1 MKERGHDPVLQSMS
15 VAVNLMERQEE
26 QVLAGHLVSLDDG
39 AWALWRWIGLRGA
52 GFPATDVLKLAA
64 PECGAAADALLRAEV
79 KAQQTLEALLELVNH
94 ALDGLQREG
103 AWEDQAQR
111 APLVKTLRHLKK
123 GKLPTTLGLAPAQE
137 AMLEAARVFRAEV
150 EAASSLFH
158 SEFNSAIARLSQ
170 STYELASNERFREA
184 VIWQNRRAF
193 HTGIASLTRVPPG
206 SLKRNSMRRQHE
218 ELVANYIQRYC
229 TKNDTIGFFGPVGW
243 ARFLDRVKGIEARP
257 GENLLAE
264 RNVYFEGWCID
275 TLMKTLGK
283 KKALHQWLAPRRMP
297 TIHLEGTTL
306 YSPPQPPVQISE
318 KEAVLLRACDA
329 ERTAH
334 EIAAGLLRTAPLHF
348 KSEEAVYSLLES
360 MCGRGLISCSLE
372 ASIELHPEATLRR
385 HLERI
390 GDEALRLSTL
400 SVLDELEGAREEVAQ
415 AAGDASRLDESL
427 GRVEECFTRLTG
439 AAPTRSAGELYA
451 GRTLVYEDCR
461 RDLEIEFGPEVLKA
475 LSGPLSLMLTSARW
489 LSYEVAKVYRKA
501 FAKIYAE
508 LARKGRSPTVEL
520 VDFWA
525 QARNLILDKQRPV
538 DEPQREFQRRWAE
551 LLSHSTEQRRADFSS
566 EQLRPRALAAFQSPA
581 AGWWSARYHS
591 PDVMIAASSVEAIRR
606 GDFQFVLGEM
616 HLATNTLGASL
627 FMAQHP
633 SPEDFFQALER
644 DMPET
649 HLVPMLTKYVG
660 PEGTAR
666 VFLALVSPRDF
677 YLEIAPDSDNNI
689 PRSQVL
695 PIAELVIENRNGT
708 LITRT
713 RDGRLQFDVMEACGL
728 MLSTLIVDSFKI
740 LATGTHAPRITI
752 DSLVVSRESWSFSPK
767 ALGFAFIEDEAERF
781 LAARRWRRQ
790 HDLPRALFVKVP
802 VEKKPFYLN
811 LDSPVYLS
819 IFSKMVRRSAEQGAP
834 DGVINLTEMLPT
846 FDQVWL
852 PDGQGQRYTSELRLV
867 AVDRS
872 P

>member
-1 MKERGHDPVLQSMS
+1 MLQALS
-15 VAVNLMERQEE
+15 VAVGSTESQEK
-26 QVLAGHLVSLDDG
+26 QVLAEHLVPLDVG

-64 PECGAAADALLRAEV
+64 PECGAAADVLLSAEV
-79 KAQQTLEALLELVNH
+79 KVQQSRERLLELVNH
-94 ALDGLQREG
+94 ALDRLQRDPAGDE
-103 AWEDQAQR
+103 QVKR
-111 APLVKTLRHLKK
+111 APLVKALQNLRKR
-123 GKLPTTLGLAPAQE
+123 KLPKTLGLAPAQE
-137 AMLEAARVFRAEV
+137 TMLKAAHVCRDELEV
-150 EAASSLFH
+150 ANSLFH
-158 SEFNSAIARLSQ
+158 CEFNSTIARLSL
-170 STYELASNERFREA
+170 SMYELASSERFREA

-193 HTGIASLTRVPPG
+193 HTGIESLTRVPPATA
-206 SLKRNSMRRQHE
+206 KRNSMRRQHE

-243 ARFLDRVKGIEARP
+243 ARFLDHVKVIEAHP

-275 TLMKTLGK
+275 TLMKTLTR
-283 KKALHQWLAPRRMP
+283 KKALHHWLAPRRMP
-297 TIHLEGTTL
+297 TIYLEGTTL
-306 YSPPQPPVQISE
+306 YNPPQPPVQISE

-334 EIAAGLLRTAPLHF
+334 EIAEGLLLTALPHF
-348 KSEEAVYSLLES
+348 NSEEAVYSLLES
-360 MCGRGLISCSLE
+360 MCGRGLISWSLE

-385 HLERI
+385 QLNQI
-390 GDEALRLSTL
+390 GDEALRMRSL
-400 SVLDELEGAREEVAQ
+400 SVLDELEGARDEVAQ
-415 AAGDASRLDESL
+415 AAGDASQLDQSL
-427 GRVEECFTRLTG
+427 GRFEECFTRLTG
-439 AAPTRSAGELYA
+439 VAATRAAGELYA
-451 GRTLVYEDCR
+451 GRTLVFEDCR
-461 RDLEIEFGPEVLKA
+461 RDIDIEFGPEVLQA

-489 LSYEVAKVYRKA
+489 LSYEVARVYRKA

-508 LARKGRSPTVEL
+508 LARKGRSSTVEL

-525 QARNLILDKQRPV
+525 QARNLILDKKRPV
-538 DEPQREFQRRWAE
+538 DEPRREMQRRWAE

-566 EQLRPRALAAFQSPA
+566 EQLRPRALAAFDSPA

-633 SPEDFFQALER
+633 SPEDFFQALEH
-644 DMPET
+644 DMPEI
-649 HLVPMLTKYVG
+649 HIIPMLTKYVAS
-660 PEGTAR
+660 EGTAR

-677 YLEIAPDSDNNI
+677 YLEIAPDSDNNV

-695 PIAELVIENRNGT
+695 PIAQLVIENRNGT
-708 LITRT
+708 LIMRT
-713 RDGRLQFDVMEACGL
+713 RDGRLQFDVIEASGL
-728 MLSTLIVDSFKI
+728 MLSTLILDSFKI
-740 LATGTHAPRITI
+740 LTTGGHAPRITI
-752 DSLVVSRESWSFSPK
+752 DRLVVSRESWSFSPS
-767 ALGFAFIEDEAERF
+767 ALSFAFIEDEAERF
-781 LAARRWRRQ
+781 VAARRWRRQ
-790 HDLPRALFVKVP
+790 YDLPCSLFVKVP

-819 IFSKMVRRSAEQGAP
+819 IFSKMVRRSAQKAAL
-834 DGVINLTEMLPT
+834 DDVINLTEMLPT

-852 PDGQGQRYTSELRLV
+852 PDGQGQHYTSELRLV
-867 AVDRS
+867 AVDLL